1 MSDSSVVARGGA
13 TVFYDAHGSN
23 TFITTASTRVN
34 EKEYCTLQPKEEQES
49 KETDDPCHRSGR
61 DSLVCEERRGR
72 FQELLNTGSGFL
84 REKLLGGRRTFG
96 ATGGMA
102 PSFDI
107 VDGTG
112 IRLTIPQMTEDR
124 RKELVKQ
131 VNARAEEGCVA
142 VRTVRRDAIDHL
154 KKAEKAKEM
163 SEDELKRH
171 EAEVDKLAHKYVDEI
186 HDHQKKKD
194 AELMEV

>member
-1 MSDSSVVARGGA
+1 MKDFVADAKERMIHAVEA
-13 TVFYDAHGSN
+13 TVRDFQSIRTGRASPAMLERIEVEAYGAAMPINQLANISVPEPRQLLIQPFDKS
-23 TFITTASTRVN
+23 TTQAI
-34 EKEYCTLQPKEEQES
+34 EKAIQKS
-49 KETDDPCHRSGR
+49 D
-61 DSLVCEERRGR
+61 
-72 FQELLNTGSGFL
+72 
-84 REKLLGGRRTFG
+84 LGIN
-96 ATGGMA
+96 
-102 PSFDI
+102 PI

-131 VNARAEEGCVA
+131 VHARAEEGCVA
-142 VRTVRRDAIDHL
+142 VRNVRRDAIDHL
-154 KKAEKAKEM
+154 KKAEKVKEM

-171 EAEVDKLAHKYVDEI
+171 EAEVDKLAHKYVDDI